1 MTCAIILAMASALFA
16 APAGRE
22 PGIEALRRLVEGR
35 RSVRRYQPG
44 RSVSHTILEDL
55 LAWASWAPSTHNR
68 QPWRFCVV
76 TDAEVKK
83 RLAEAMAER
92 WRCDLA
98 AGGAPAEE
106 IQRRTAASTV
116 RIAGAAALVLAAL
129 SMADMDA
136 YPDEPRRQ
144 AEWTMAVQST
154 ALACQNLLLAAH
166 AYGLGAC
173 WMCAPLFAP
182 EIVRQVL
189 DLPQDWQPQG
199 LITLGYAAEERT
211 STRAALETRV
221 LWR

>member
-1 MTCAIILAMASALFA
+1 MASASLA
-16 APAGRE
+16 APAGSE
-22 PGIEALRRLVEGR
+22 PGIEALRGLVEGR
-35 RSVRRYQPG
+35 RSIRRYQPG
-44 RSVSHTILEDL
+44 QHVPHAVLEDL
-55 LAWASWAPSTHNR
+55 LAFASWAPSAHNR

-83 RLAEAMAER
+83 GLAEAMAER
-92 WRCDLA
+92 WRCDLE

-106 IQRRTAASTV
+106 IQRRTAASCA
-116 RIAGAAALVLAAL
+116 RITGAAALILAAL

-136 YPDEPRRQ
+136 YPDEQRGQ
-144 AEWTMAVQST
+144 TEWMMAVQST

-189 DLPQDWQPQG
+189 GLPQDWQPQG

-211 STRAALETRV
+211 STRAPLDTRV